1 MADHARTTLRFG
13 ATSILIG
20 LLVAVVAFVLVA
32 TMRED
37 RHASLEGLSEAELV
51 RLLDDVDNRIEELTT
66 ERDTL
71 RTELTDLQTGAD
83 AASAASEVAAQQE
96 QARKILAGV
105 VPVTGPGV
113 SLVIYDMENKLAAHS
128 LVTVVQELRNS
139 ASEAIEI
146 NGVRVVTRTAIVQD
160 GDGIT
165 VGGEPISAPYR
176 IQAIGDADMMRVA
189 LEMPGGILASIRSRG
204 PSTTLDQSH
213 EIRIES
219 IAELPTYEYAQPIN

>member
-1 MADHARTTLRFG
+1 MADHARTPLRFG

-20 LLVAVVAFVLVA
+20 LLVAVVAFLLVA

-113 SLVIYDMENKLAAHS
+113 SLVIYDMDNKLAAQS
-128 LVTVVQELRNS
+128 LVTVIQELRNS

-176 IQAIGDADMMRVA
+176 IKAIGDADMMRVA

-204 PSTTLDQSH
+204 PSTTLEQSH